1 LKTNSTTWRGFNMS
15 RKTSPDIEAQVV
27 ILREAGHTAP
37 AIAAQFELS
46 LSTTKRICKRRG
58 AIAGAATE
66 ALIGQARQQMLDTAF
81 ELGIVQEQA
90 AALVVEDLSL
100 SSLIRQKLLEQLE
113 QIEPGTCEPFKA
125 MRAITAAATTLDITQ
140 KVNRR
145 ALPLDKLDEATRVEE
160 LSELT
165 IKIMTDEDVREI
177 REQQHREAAE
187 RITGKHHMM
196 RERKPEDDEV
206 VELTLE

>member
-1 LKTNSTTWRGFNMS
+1 MS

-37 AIAAQFELS
+37 AIAAQLDLS

-58 AIAGAATE
+58 AVAGAATE
-66 ALIGQARQQMLDTAF
+66 ALIDQARQQMLDTAF
-81 ELGIVQEQA
+81 ELGTVQGQV

-100 SSLIRQKLLEQLE
+100 SSLIRQKVLEQLE
-113 QIEPGTCEPFKA
+113 QIGPGTSEPFKA
-125 MRAITAAATTLDITQ
+125 MRAITAAATALDLTQ
-140 KVNRR
+140 KVSRR

-160 LSELT
+160 LSELR
-165 IKIMTDEDVREI
+165 IRIMTDDDVREI
-177 REQQHREAAE
+177 REQQRREAAE

-196 RERKPEDDEV
+196 QERTAEDDEV
-206 VELTLE
+206 VELTP

>member
-1 LKTNSTTWRGFNMS
+1 MS

-37 AIAAQFELS
+37 AIAAQLDLS

-58 AIAGAATE
+58 AVAGAATE

-81 ELGIVQEQA
+81 ELGAVQEQA
-90 AALVVEDLSL
+90 AALVVEDLSCAN
-100 SSLIRQKLLEQLE
+100 LIRQKMLEQLE
-113 QIEPGTCEPFKA
+113 QIEPGTSEPFKA
-125 MRAITAAATTLDITQ
+125 MRALTAAATTLDLTQ
-140 KVNRR
+140 KVSRR

-160 LSELT
+160 LSELR
-165 IKIMTDEDVREI
+165 IRIMTDDDVREI
-177 REQQHREAAE
+177 REQQRLEAAE

-196 RERKPEDDEV
+196 RERTAEDDEV
-206 VELTLE
+206 VELTPE